1 MRVGSWDGRL
11 RFIAGRDGIAYAAE
25 PISIVRLTAM
35 EKNMTTKHP
44 NSSLVEMRD
53 DLSEVTAV
61 SEQSLPRLSRVLLR
75 LRSKPVRSQRQAS
88 VLARLSRA
96 AAFVLVGYAVLEV
109 VPGIFDSTQ
118 QRALHRA
125 AVHRDDSVIRTGV
138 TTQFKRSILLHYRDV
153 HGTLH
158 LLLADEDRVS
168 KFVNDTLI
176 YLDTESQRIRAKT
189 AVRIN
194 ALLAEAFV
202 DRDACIAAYA
212 DWYFAWSRSWAL
224 LKEASVGGLS
234 GALPSNVQGILEG
247 SRNAV
252 EAYLIRNYQRFVL
265 RPEFRNPVLEAG
277 LARFLAGAHEE
288 YLTVITTLD
297 DRVQDYLNRET
308 QHLERLG
315 PLAKLDVSLAW
326 DQQKWKAPRAAVDDE
341 PFWTALRGAGAASV
355 SALVARSTVP
365 AVERAVSTIFAKAAT
380 KAVTAMRPQIIGA
393 AAGTM
398 VEPGLGTAA
407 GWALGAAGGVAIDY
421 LVSKG
426 QEWLDRPEFVRANGQ
441 ALDATVQEWSR
452 VMQRDLFVAVDA
464 WFEDTRGVV
473 AEFKIQRK
481 IPTG

>member
-1 MRVGSWDGRL
+1 VAR
-11 RFIAGRDGIAYAAE
+11 E
-25 PISIVRLTAM
+25 
-35 EKNMTTKHP
+35 HP
-44 NSSLVEMRD
+44 NSSRVAVGD
-53 DLSEVTAV
+53 DLREVIVV
-61 SEQSLPRLSRVLLR
+61 SEQSLPRVSRMLLR
-75 LRSKPVRSQRQAS
+75 HRSKPVRSQRQAS
-88 VLARLSRA
+88 VFARLSWA
-96 AAFVLVGYAVLEV
+96 VVGVVVGYAVLEV
-109 VPGIFDSTQ
+109 APGIFDSTQ

-125 AVHRDDSVIRTGV
+125 AVHRDDSVISAGV
-138 TTQFKRSILLHYRDV
+138 TTQFKRSVLLHYRDV
-153 HGTLH
+153 HGRLH
-158 LLLADEDRVS
+158 LLLADEDGAN

-176 YLDTESQRIRAKT
+176 YLDTESQRVRANT
-189 AVRIN
+189 AVRID
-194 ALLAEAFV
+194 ALLAEAFG

-224 LKEASVGGLS
+224 LKEASIGGLS

-265 RPEFRNPVLEAG
+265 RPDFRNPVLEAG
-277 LARFLAGAHEE
+277 LAHILATAHKE
-288 YLTVITTLD
+288 YLTVLTALD

-308 QHLERLG
+308 QHLERLN

-341 PFWTALRGAGAASV
+341 PFRTVLRGAGAVSV
-355 SALVARSTVP
+355 SALLTRSTAP
-365 AVERAVSTIFAKAAT
+365 AVERAVSPIFAKAAT

-421 LVSKG
+421 LMSKG
-426 QEWLDRPEFVRANGQ
+426 EEWLDRPKFVHANGQ
-441 ALDATVQEWSR
+441 ALDATIQEWSR

-464 WFEDTRGVV
+464 WFEDTRDMV
-473 AEFKIQRK
+473 AELKIQRK